1 VIDHARVEKFIRR
14 YPVDTLKGAGED
26 VVVRG
31 SGHGTVTLPVRA
43 EVRIPPS
50 THDSGFEDTLIHL
63 VKLIKAHVER
73 EDAIL
78 FPALAALNAEERE
91 SLRSEAGSV
100 SCSRSDGAVRH
111 APTKFQG

>member
-1 VIDHARVEKFIRR
+1 
-14 YPVDTLKGAGED
+14 

-63 VKLIKAHVER
+63 VELIKAHVER

-91 SLRSEAGSV
+91 SLRSEVAHGWRTPARTRTLRDTS
-100 SCSRSDGAVRH
+100 SLERPWR
-111 APTKFQG
+111 